1 MASRPI
7 TAKTAWYDFVLDG
20 IEASE
25 VTYANDVLTVMDHQG
40 KTAKRL
46 AARDIAGVD
55 IEEGPLRNGLTITP
69 KRGQA
74 VKIAGLQKKESEQ
87 IRRALE
93 GRIRQ
98 LQAEEERKLNQ
109 EAAVKAKE
117 IKPEIISL
125 DKHLELVFN
134 GQKFIRQSEATELAD
149 FIRKF
154 TARLDARA
162 RGQLDQAGKAALVRI
177 DKLGNPQG
185 LESARTGAN
194 LKFTSS
200 QAAPV
205 KETAADFMDNPL
217 TDEQAKAVATDEDAT
232 LVLAGAGTGKTSVIT
247 GKIAHLIRN
256 QGVAPGSILAL
267 AFNREAARE
276 IRERL
281 PDDLRGA
288 QVSTFH
294 SFAFRLLGEATG
306 QAPSVSKLAT
316 DDIAYQQAID
326 GILTELM
333 GQREYAGAVIALLTS
348 EYAAYLEPFQ
358 FGTEKGYREYVRDTD
373 PRTLNGELVKSME
386 ELAIANFLA
395 SNGVAYVYER
405 DYQFPTATPERRQY
419 QPDFYLTGHDVYI
432 EHFALDE
439 RGNPPEG
446 WTGYAEGVT
455 WKRGVHERYQTSL
468 METYSWERRQGV
480 LLQNLKEKLTQRGIK
495 LEPVPVE
502 QLVRKLSQTRI
513 RRLAGLIGTF
523 LNHAKSGNM
532 PESEIREAA
541 RNHGDSS
548 RTEHFLDVFFEIRRR
563 YELLLQA
570 EGARDFHD
578 LINEAAEQV
587 RRGGWNSPFRYV
599 LIDEFQDISN
609 GRMNLA
615 KVLRKPGAAYFLVG
629 DDWQSIYRFAGS
641 YVGLIHQCDRFLGHT
656 ERVNLTRTFRFG
668 EGIARP
674 STGFIQK
681 NPEQTR
687 RDLLTLNKTGDCGIM
702 VIAHDNP
709 AEGVKQALWAIE
721 QARESETETIKVLGR
736 YRNSVRSLADR
747 TRRRDLRVDYATVHS
762 TKGLEADHVIVVDL
776 KDDRRYGFPSQ
787 MVDDP
792 LLTIVMPP
800 THGDPYPFAEER
812 RLFYVAL
819 TRARKGAYLVT
830 DPNMPSAFV
839 RELTRDYPEI
849 GQQGAIQPKCPDCS
863 SGSMIQSQTGDN
875 LRCTNYPVCRHMWPR
890 CPGCRRGYASVNEE
904 GTETACTNDE
914 CPSPSE
920 VCPGCRKGVLIL
932 KQGRT
937 QFWGCSRYW
946 DEPSCNY
953 ARTAMSTS

>member
-1 MASRPI
+1 MANRPI
-7 TAKTAWYDFVLDG
+7 TAKTAWYDFVLGG
-20 IEASE
+20 IKTSE
-25 VTYANDVLTVMDHQG
+25 VTYANDVLTVTDRHG
-40 KTAKRL
+40 KVTKRL
-46 AARDIAGVD
+46 AASDLAGID
-55 IEEGPLRNGLTITP
+55 IEQGPLRNGLFITP

-74 VKIAGLQKKESEQ
+74 IKVAGLQKEGSER
-87 IRRALE
+87 IHRAME

-98 LQAEEERKLNQ
+98 LQAEEERRLNH
-109 EAAVKAKE
+109 EAAEKAKE
-117 IKPEIISL
+117 LKPEITRLDESL
-125 DKHLELVFN
+125 RRVFS
-134 GQKFIRQSEATELAD
+134 GQKFIRQSDATELAD
-149 FIRKF
+149 SIREL
-154 TARLDARA
+154 TSRLDARV
-162 RGQLDQAGKAALVRI
+162 RGQLDQAGKTALVSI
-177 DKLGNPQG
+177 DNLDNP
-185 LESARTGAN
+185 LELETTRTGAN
-194 LKFTSS
+194 LKFTTV
-200 QAAPV
+200 QTALV
-205 KETAADFMDNPL
+205 KETVADFMDNPL
-217 TDEQAKAVATDEDAT
+217 TDEQAKAVVTDEDAT

-256 QGVAPGSILAL
+256 QRVAPDSILAL
-267 AFNREAARE
+267 AFNREAAME

-281 PDDLRGA
+281 PYDLKGA

-306 QAPSVSKLAT
+306 KAPSVSKLAT
-316 DDIAYQQAID
+316 DSVAYQQAID

-333 GQREYAGAVIALLTS
+333 GEKKFAGAIIALLTS
-348 EYAAYLEPFQ
+348 EYAAYREPFQ
-358 FGTEKGYREYVRDTD
+358 FETEKGYREYVRDAE
-373 PRTLNGELVKSME
+373 PRTLNGEVVKSME
-386 ELAIANFLA
+386 ELSIANFLA
-395 SNGVAYVYER
+395 SNGVAYQYEKR
-405 DYQFPTATPERRQY
+405 YKIPTATPPRRQY
-419 QPDFYLTGHDVYI
+419 EPDFYLTSHDIYI

-455 WKRGVHERYQTSL
+455 WKRGVHKRNRTSL
-468 METYSWERRQGV
+468 IETYSWEHRQG
-480 LLQNLKEKLTQRGIK
+480 LLLRNLKEKLTQRGIE

-523 LNHAKSGNM
+523 LTHAKSGNM
-532 PESEIREAA
+532 PEGEIREAA
-541 RNHGDSS
+541 HNHGDSS
-548 RTEHFLDVFFEIRRR
+548 RTEHFLDVFTEVRRR

-587 RRGGWNSPFRYV
+587 RIGRWNSPFRYV

-615 KVLRKPGAAYFLVG
+615 KALRKPGVAYFLVG

-641 YVGLIHQCDRFLGHT
+641 YVGLIHQCDRFLGYT

-668 EGIARP
+668 EGIAGP

-681 NPEQTR
+681 NPEQTSR
-687 RDLLTLNKTGDCGIM
+687 ALHTLNKTGDCGIT
-702 VIAHDNP
+702 VIAHENA
-709 AEGVKQALWAIE
+709 AEGVKQALRAIE
-721 QARESETETIKVLGR
+721 QTRDSVTETVKVLGR
-736 YRNSVRSLADR
+736 YRNSVRFLAEI
-747 TRRRDLRVDYATVHS
+747 TRRREIRVEYATIHS

-776 KDDRRYGFPSQ
+776 KDNRRYGFPSQ
-787 MVDDP
+787 MDDDP
-792 LLTIVMPP
+792 LLAIVMPP

-819 TRARKGAYLVT
+819 TRARRGAYLIT
-830 DPNMPSAFV
+830 DPSMPSAFV

-849 GQQGAIQPKCPDCS
+849 SQLGALQPKCPDCS

-890 CPGCRRGYASVNEE
+890 CPGCRRGYASVSDK
-904 GTETACTNDE
+904 GTETVCTNGE

-920 VCPGCRKGVLIL
+920 VCPECRKGVLVL

-937 QFWGCSRYW
+937 RFWGCSRYW
-946 DEPSCNY
+946 DEPSCAY
-953 ARTAMSTS
+953 DRTATNPM